1 MPILSTFHAQIDY
14 QDSGSGDTTLFL
26 MPGWCQPKSVFT
38 DFATLAAPHCR
49 VVSIDWRGHGK
60 SSTDGNDFDGT
71 SLVEDALA
79 LINHLGLK
87 RVVPV
92 SVAHASWAAVDLLE
106 RLQERAPAA
115 VFLDWIMNHPAPEFF
130 TSIDQMQREDQW
142 LHARDQL
149 FEFWLAGS
157 HSPTMIHH
165 MKTEMAESSFQLWR
179 LAGQVIRDAYLH
191 YGSPLQRLAQLKNPP
206 KMWHIYS
213 LDRNDD
219 YLSLQQRFASQH
231 DFFDVKRLE
240 NAKTHLAVLEKPQ
253 DVLAQILGMLG
264 EDRQYGTK

>member
-191 YGSPLQRLAQLKNPP
+191 YGSPLQRLEQFKSPP

-219 YLSLQQRFASQH
+219 YLTLQQRFASQH
-231 DFFDVKRLE
+231 DFFNVKRLE

-264 EDRQYGTK
+264 